1 MQHAV
6 ADLLGSALVPEL
18 GTDVAART
26 TSDIHLLLV
35 TIAAI
40 GALPHQL
47 AVILHDLDLAVIT
60 ADLTVIGFGV
70 QLRIHDVV
78 IDELQHTYDGFQI
91 VLHVGHFHIAD
102 GTARGQALEVGFKLQ
117 LGEGINLLRHMHMV
131 AVGDIVLVGNAGHD
145 AKPLLQALG
154 ELVGG
159 GFQRGAIEGVV
170 HVLGLLPLVALVVHV
185 LHHAEG
191 EGLCAGVGVALA
203 GHILHALIQAGVT
216 EADGG
221 VAAEEQLVDLLALLE
236 AGQCAVLPQDG
247 CGIAGSAQQPL
258 VPCLQCAVA
267 QGQTLVENLPELLL
281 ILARGQGHVHQVDGN
296 HTLVEPAVVL
306 GLAGLGVHIGGQE
319 AAAAHAGVAVAF
331 AVFVHL
337 ELQHLLF
344 GDIVGH
350 HALCGTLCGQ
360 LGQIIVGS
368 AGADVVLFQHIDQL
382 GESGGD
388 PHTGLVLHALIALAD
403 GLLDDDGK
411 VCLLLRIARLTQIHE
426 HKGRQELFSRQKP
439 VELEK
444 LTEVAKVQSV
454 ESSNRIEGIITTS
467 TRIGQIVKEKT
478 TPKNRDEKEIAGYRD
493 VLNTIHE
500 SHDYIS
506 ITSNIILQLHRDL
519 TKYSESGL
527 GGTYKI
533 TQNYLK
539 ETRPDGSEFIRF
551 TPVLPYETAPCIEAI
566 CENYKQATQ
575 SEKID
580 PLLLIPVF
588 IHDFLCIHP
597 FNDGNGRM
605 SRLLTLLL
613 LYRNGYEVGKYI
625 SIEKH
630 IEKTKG
636 AYYDALEEASKG
648 WHEETDDP
656 TPFIKYMLGVVLACY
671 REFEERVQI
680 IGESTAIEIKGGKP
694 KSVAVKS
701 KAYDIVKAA
710 VDTKVGKFTKKEIA
724 NICPSISEKSVEAAL
739 RKLVDEQYIERHGT
753 GKNSFYAKVSS

>member
-1 MQHAV
+1 MRKF
-6 ADLLGSALVPEL
+6 DYSKFENCLWDNE
-18 GTDVAART
+18 
-26 TSDIHLLLV
+26 
-35 TIAAI
+35 
-40 GALPHQL
+40 
-47 AVILHDLDLAVIT
+47 IL
-60 ADLTVIGFGV
+60 
-70 QLRIHDVV
+70 R
-78 IDELQHTYDGFQI
+78 Y
-91 VLHVGHFHIAD
+91 
-102 GTARGQALEVGFKLQ
+102 
-117 LGEGINLLRHMHMV
+117 
-131 AVGDIVLVGNAGHD
+131 
-145 AKPLLQALG
+145 
-154 ELVGG
+154 
-159 GFQRGAIEGVV
+159 
-170 HVLGLLPLVALVVHV
+170 
-185 LHHAEG
+185 
-191 EGLCAGVGVALA
+191 
-203 GHILHALIQAGVT
+203 
-216 EADGG
+216 
-221 VAAEEQLVDLLALLE
+221 
-236 AGQCAVLPQDG
+236 
-247 CGIAGSAQQPL
+247 
-258 VPCLQCAVA
+258 
-267 QGQTLVENLPELLL
+267 
-281 ILARGQGHVHQVDGN
+281 
-296 HTLVEPAVVL
+296 
-306 GLAGLGVHIGGQE
+306 
-319 AAAAHAGVAVAF
+319 
-331 AVFVHL
+331 
-337 ELQHLLF
+337 
-344 GDIVGH
+344 
-350 HALCGTLCGQ
+350 
-360 LGQIIVGS
+360 
-368 AGADVVLFQHIDQL
+368 
-382 GESGGD
+382 
-388 PHTGLVLHALIALAD
+388 
-403 GLLDDDGK
+403 
-411 VCLLLRIARLTQIHE
+411 LTQIHE

-551 TPVLPYETAPCIEAI
+551 TPVPPYETAPCIEAI
-566 CENYKQATQ
+566 CENYK
-575 SEKID
+575 
-580 PLLLIPVF
+580 L
-588 IHDFLCIHP
+588 
-597 FNDGNGRM
+597 
-605 SRLLTLLL
+605 
-613 LYRNGYEVGKYI
+613 GKYI

-630 IEKTKG
+630 IERTKG

>member
-1 MQHAV
+1 MRKF
-6 ADLLGSALVPEL
+6 DYSKFENCLWDNE
-18 GTDVAART
+18 
-26 TSDIHLLLV
+26 
-35 TIAAI
+35 
-40 GALPHQL
+40 
-47 AVILHDLDLAVIT
+47 IL
-60 ADLTVIGFGV
+60 
-70 QLRIHDVV
+70 R
-78 IDELQHTYDGFQI
+78 Y
-91 VLHVGHFHIAD
+91 
-102 GTARGQALEVGFKLQ
+102 
-117 LGEGINLLRHMHMV
+117 
-131 AVGDIVLVGNAGHD
+131 
-145 AKPLLQALG
+145 
-154 ELVGG
+154 
-159 GFQRGAIEGVV
+159 
-170 HVLGLLPLVALVVHV
+170 
-185 LHHAEG
+185 
-191 EGLCAGVGVALA
+191 
-203 GHILHALIQAGVT
+203 
-216 EADGG
+216 
-221 VAAEEQLVDLLALLE
+221 
-236 AGQCAVLPQDG
+236 
-247 CGIAGSAQQPL
+247 
-258 VPCLQCAVA
+258 
-267 QGQTLVENLPELLL
+267 
-281 ILARGQGHVHQVDGN
+281 
-296 HTLVEPAVVL
+296 
-306 GLAGLGVHIGGQE
+306 
-319 AAAAHAGVAVAF
+319 
-331 AVFVHL
+331 
-337 ELQHLLF
+337 
-344 GDIVGH
+344 
-350 HALCGTLCGQ
+350 
-360 LGQIIVGS
+360 
-368 AGADVVLFQHIDQL
+368 
-382 GESGGD
+382 
-388 PHTGLVLHALIALAD
+388 
-403 GLLDDDGK
+403 
-411 VCLLLRIARLTQIHE
+411 LTQIHE

-551 TPVLPYETAPCIEAI
+551 TPVPPYETAPCIEAI

-656 TPFIKYMLGVVLACY
+656 TPFIKYMLGVVLA
-671 REFEERVQI
+671 
-680 IGESTAIEIKGGKP
+680 
-694 KSVAVKS
+694 
-701 KAYDIVKAA
+701 
-710 VDTKVGKFTKKEIA
+710 
-724 NICPSISEKSVEAAL
+724 
-739 RKLVDEQYIERHGT
+739 
-753 GKNSFYAKVSS
+753 